1 MKIISEKKTEKINKA
16 IAEFMGWTTEIRR
29 LDLTKASFYDVL
41 ISPDKST
48 VLRVNE
54 ELYRLEYHSSWGWLM
69 PVVQKISETR
79 FHTRFHLSAF
89 PINITISGGGGAHIA
104 INQGNC
110 AGEEY
115 KGERLIADTLNSNYM
130 INDEEFQ
137 YTSIQLVWL
146 AVNEFIKW
154 YEKNKES
161 L

>member
-1 MKIISEKKTEKINKA
+1 MKTISEKKTEKINKA
-16 IAEFMGWTTEIRR
+16 IAEFMGWKTESRVSE
-29 LDLTKASFYDVL
+29 LTDRHLYDVL
-41 ISPDKST
+41 VSPNKSD
-48 VLRVNE
+48 VLRIDS
-54 ELYRLEYHSSWGWLM
+54 ELYWLEYHSSWDWLM
-69 PVVQKISETR
+69 SVVQKISEVR

-110 AGEEY
+110 AGEEF
-115 KGERLIADTLNSNYM
+115 KGERLIADTLNTNYM